1 MATTSILLVED
12 DVTDQLAYTRALS
25 QENYPF
31 TSVIASSLTE
41 ARAAMAQVRFDII
54 VCDYLLGNDTAFDLL
69 SIAGDTP
76 VVVVTSF
83 GDEDVAVRAMKA
95 GAYDY
100 LIKDWER
107 RYLKMLPVV
116 VENTLKRKEA
126 EQQAR
131 LIAAERVRIEAV
143 HELVRNASHDLRTPL
158 TILVSS
164 TDLIQLH
171 ASKLRKLPVN
181 DPDSIEIAREIAA
194 KIQNRCEVMSSQ
206 QRRLDS
212 LFKSM
217 LTMVELDMIQNIER
231 SEYDIVTLTSHIV
244 DGFQPRAKGRKVLL
258 TFTAPERAVNIRI
271 GTHEYALMLDNLLRN
286 ALENTPDGGLVSI
299 AIASTRTAVTV
310 SVEDTGAGIP
320 ASALPH
326 IFDRFYRI
334 DAARGVE
341 NGGAGLGLAIVKRVV
356 DLHSGTIDVQSTVG
370 KGTVFTILFPTKA
383 ALPQ

>member
-1 MATTSILLVED
+1 M
-12 DVTDQLAYTRALS
+12 AYTRTLA

-54 VCDYLLGNDTAFDLL
+54 VCDYLLGNDTAFDLM

-171 ASKLRKLPVN
+171 ASRLRQLPVN
-181 DPDSIEIAREIAA
+181 DPASIEVAREIAV

-217 LTMVELDMIQNIER
+217 LTMVELDMIQTIER
-231 SEYDIVTLTSHIV
+231 SEYDIVTLTGHIV
-244 DGFQPRAKGRKVLL
+244 DGFQPRAKERKVLL
-258 TFTAPERAVNIRI
+258 TFNASDLAVNIRI
-271 GTHEYALMLDNLLRN
+271 GTHEYALMLDNLLKN
-286 ALENTPDGGLVSI
+286 ALENTPEGGVVSV
-299 AIASTRTAVTV
+299 AIAHTRTAVTLT
-310 SVEDTGAGIP
+310 VEDTGAGIP
-320 ASALPH
+320 AGALPH

-334 DAARGVE
+334 DAARSIE
-341 NGGAGLGLAIVKRVV
+341 NGGTGLGLAIVRRVV
-356 DLHSGTIDVQSTVG
+356 DLHNGTIDVQSTVG
-370 KGTVFTILFPTKA
+370 KGTVFTILFPVKT
-383 ALPQ
+383 PSSQ

>member
-1 MATTSILLVED
+1 MLVED
-12 DVTDQLAYTRALS
+12 DVADQLAFTRTLA

-31 TSVIASSLTE
+31 TSVIASSLAE
-41 ARAAMAQVRFDII
+41 ARAALAQVRFDII
-54 VCDYLLGNDTAFDLL
+54 VCDYLLGPDTAFDVLAI
-69 SIAGDTP
+69 SGDIP
-76 VVVVTSF
+76 VIVVTSF

-116 VENTLKRKEA
+116 VENTLKRRDA

-158 TILVSS
+158 TVLATS
-164 TDLIQLH
+164 TDVIRLH
-171 ASKLRKLPVN
+171 AGKLRDLTMA
-181 DPDSIEIAREIAA
+181 DPPGIESIREIAA

-217 LTMVELDMIQNIER
+217 FSMVELDMTRSIER
-231 SEYDIVTLTSHIV
+231 SEYDLVTLTSHIV
-244 DGFQPRAKGRKVLL
+244 DRFAQRAIDQQILL
-258 TFTAPERAVNIRI
+258 TFVSPQPAVNVSI
-271 GTHEYALMLDNLLRN
+271 GTPEYTLMLENLLKN
-286 ALENTPDGGLVSI
+286 ALENTPAGGRVTLEITYTDGMANITL
-299 AIASTRTAVTV
+299 
-310 SVEDTGAGIP
+310 EDTGVGIP
-320 ASALPH
+320 AAALPH

-334 DAARGVE
+334 DSARGSDT
-341 NGGAGLGLAIVKRVV
+341 GGAGLGLAIIKRVV
-356 DLHSGTIDVQSTVG
+356 DLHNGTIQVHSTVG
-370 KGTVFTILFPTKA
+370 KGTTFHIM
-383 ALPQ
+383 LPGDNPQK